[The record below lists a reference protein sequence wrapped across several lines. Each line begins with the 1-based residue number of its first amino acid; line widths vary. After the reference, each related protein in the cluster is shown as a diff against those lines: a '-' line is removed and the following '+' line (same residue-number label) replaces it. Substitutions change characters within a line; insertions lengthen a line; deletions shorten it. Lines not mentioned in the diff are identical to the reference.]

1 MCPVSFNVHNI
12 LVHRYGLL
20 IKTNDTQSLYSVSV
34 SFPIF
39 DIWEHYMNLS
49 KTDNDI
55 HYSKNFIHMTQSF
68 GQDENKV

>member
-12 LVHRYGLL
+12 LVQRYGLL

-55 HYSKNFIHMTQSF
+55 HYSNNFIHMTKSF

>member
-20 IKTNDTQSLYSVSV
+20 IKTTDTQLLYSVSV

-39 DIWEHYMNLS
+39 DNWEHYMNLS

-55 HYSKNFIHMTQSF
+55 HLFLKILYI
-68 GQDENKV
+68 